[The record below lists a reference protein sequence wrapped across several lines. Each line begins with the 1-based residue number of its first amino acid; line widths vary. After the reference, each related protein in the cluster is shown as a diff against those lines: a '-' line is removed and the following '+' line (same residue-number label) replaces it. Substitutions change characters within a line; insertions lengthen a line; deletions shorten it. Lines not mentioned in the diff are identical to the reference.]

1 MTPLAQ
7 YLTDQRQT
15 PEEFAA
21 LIAVDPVTVRRY
33 LNGSRRPSWDVM
45 PRIVSA
51 TDGKVT
57 ADSFLT
63 AGKRKRSF
71 QAA

>member
-1 MTPLAQ
+1 MTPLGQ
-7 YLTDQRQT
+7 YLTEERKT

-21 LIAVDPVTVRRY
+21 LIDVDPVTVRRY

-51 TDGKVT
+51 TAGRVT
-57 ADSFLT
+57 ADSFLL
-63 AGKRKRSF
+63 AGKRKGNF
-71 QAA
+71 AAA